1 MIREPSAA
9 DLRPPRRYRVGV
21 IPGDGTG
28 PEVVREGLKV
38 LRTVATDFD
47 LDTVEYDLG
56 GERYLRTG
64 ETLPDPVLDELRV
77 MDAIYLGA
85 IGHPDVPPGAL
96 ERDLLLRIRFELD
109 QYVNLRPVVLYPGVA
124 SPVSGLSPD
133 DVDLV
138 FVRENSEGLYVGAGG
153 FHRRGTPEE
162 VATQE
167 SVNTR
172 RGIDRVLRFAFDQA
186 ATRSRRGHVTL
197 VHKTNV
203 LNYAGDLWHRAF
215 DAAAAAHP
223 NVSTAYVH
231 VDAACVYLVED
242 PGRFDVVVTDNMFG
256 DILTDL
262 AATIQGGL
270 GVAAGANLN
279 PEPGGVSMFEPIGG
293 TAPDHVGRGTIN
305 PIAAIA
311 AAGMMLEQL
320 GEDDPARRVQEGI
333 RLAVS
338 KMRSMRAG
346 EMGFTTEE
354 VGDLVAEG
362 AANA

>member
-1 MIREPSAA
+1 LNAGR
-9 DLRPPRRYRVGV
+9 RRYRLGV

-28 PEVVREGLKV
+28 PEVVREGLKA
-38 LRTVATDFD
+38 LRAVATQFD
-47 LDTVEYDLG
+47 LETVEYDLG

-64 ETLPDPVLDELRV
+64 ETLPDPVLEELRGL
-77 MDAIYLGA
+77 DAIYLGA
-85 IGHPDVPPGAL
+85 VGHPDVPPGVL

-109 QYVNLRPVVLYPGVA
+109 EYVNLRPVLLYPGVA
-124 SPVSGLSPD
+124 SPVSALTPD
-133 DVDLV
+133 DVDMV
-138 FVRENSEGLYVGAGG
+138 FIRENSEGLYVGAGG

-167 SVNTR
+167 SINTR

-186 ATRSRRGHVTL
+186 GTGSRRGHVTL

-203 LNYAGDLWHRAF
+203 LNYAGDLWSRAF
-215 DAAAAAHP
+215 DEMARSYPSVA
-223 NVSTAYVH
+223 VGYVH
-231 VDAACVYLVED
+231 VDAACVYLVEE

-270 GVAAGANLN
+270 GLAAGANVN

-293 TAPDHVGRGTIN
+293 TAPDHVGHGTIN

-311 AAGMMLEQL
+311 AAAMLLEHL
-320 GEDDPARRVQEGI
+320 GEAEGARRMQDGI

-346 EMGFTTEE
+346 DMGYATQE

>member
-1 MIREPSAA
+1 MSG
-9 DLRPPRRYRVGV
+9 RPRHRIAV

-28 PEVVREGLKV
+28 PEVIQEGLKV
-38 LRTVATDFD
+38 LHAVADDFD
-47 LDTVEYDLG
+47 LETVEYDLG

-64 ETLPDPVLDELRV
+64 EALPDPVLDELRV
-77 MDAIYLGA
+77 VDAIYLGA
-85 IGHPDVPPGAL
+85 VGHPDIRPGIL

-109 QYVNLRPVVLYPGVA
+109 QYVNLRPVRLYPGVA
-124 SPVSGLSPD
+124 SPVAGLTPD

-138 FVRENSEGLYVGAGG
+138 FVRENSEGLYAGAGS
-153 FHRRGTPEE
+153 FVRRDALGET
-162 VATQE
+162 AIQA

-172 RGIDRVLRFAFDQA
+172 RGVDRCLRFAFELA
-186 ATRSRRGHVTL
+186 RAPGRRRHVTL
-197 VHKTNV
+197 AHKTNV
-203 LNYAGDLWHRAF
+203 LNYAGDLWSRAF
-215 DAAAAAHP
+215 AGMAHAHP
-223 NVSTAYVH
+223 DVRTAYTH

-262 AATIQGGL
+262 AASIQGGM

-279 PEPGGVSMFEPIGG
+279 PNPGGVSMFEPIGG
-293 TAPDHVGRGTIN
+293 TAPDHVGKGTIN

-311 AAGMMLEQL
+311 AAQLMLQAMDE
-320 GEDDPARRVQEGI
+320 GRAAERVDAGI

-338 KMRSMRAG
+338 KMASMRAG
-346 EMGFTTEE
+346 ELGFTTRE